1 MATRAYAI
9 KCDGLYVELEFGF
22 WKLSKNIYLFDN
34 NLIGGQEFSALAQ
47 AFAEVTGKIPA
58 KKNLIGEKGKN
69 AKIVWYPA
77 TPEGV
82 DKDDEHEMK
91 NSDPYWDL
99 LNNQL
104 EKLDLLYNDINSEF

>member
-9 KCDGLYVELEFGF
+9 KCNELYVELEFGF
-22 WKLSKNIYLFDN
+22 WKLSKNIYFFN
-34 NLIGGQEFSALAQ
+34 SNFVGGQEFSELAQ
-47 AFAEVTGKIPA
+47 AFAVVTGKIPS
-58 KKNLIGEKGKN
+58 KKNLIGESGKN

-77 TPEGV
+77 TPEVV
-82 DKDDEHEMK
+82 DTDDEHEME